1 MNNTWNKLIYKL
13 WSPIYDR
20 FFNTGYFLAARKKVF
35 QETAF
40 TRKQKILFVGIG
52 TGADL
57 ELINHAELDITA
69 IDFSPDM
76 LKKAKMKYPNSSIR
90 FLEMDAQ
97 DMKFENNHFDR
108 VVGSL
113 ILSVVPD
120 ADSCFREMARVLKPG
135 GEMILFDKF
144 LPKEKEPSLF
154 KKSIRPAIRLLGTDI
169 GLNFEE
175 LFEKNKT
182 DFLIKENSTVMFH
195 GMYRKIL
202 LSKRNPS

>member
-40 TRKQKILFVGIG
+40 THKQRILFVGIG

-57 ELINHAELDITA
+57 ELFNHAELDITA

-76 LKKAKMKYPNSSIR
+76 LKKAKMKYPNSSIQ

-97 DMKFENNHFDR
+97 DMDFSNDQFDL

-120 ADSCFREMARVLKPG
+120 ADTCFREMARVLKPG

-144 LPKEKEPSLF
+144 LSKEKEPSLL

-175 LFEKNKT
+175 LFEKNKI
-182 DFLIKENSTVMFH
+182 DFLIKEDSPVMFQ

-202 LSKRNPS
+202 LSKRSS